1 MGGNRTGVRSHILF
15 YVALLAC
22 LSISSCASLEG
33 RRGEETVS
41 VQGAREHLAGGK
53 KALAQH
59 DYQAS
64 LQEFEAALSL
74 SGNEPPGDEA
84 LLNMGMVY
92 GDPENPKRDNRK
104 SIGSF
109 QRLVKEYP
117 QSNWAEP
124 ARIWTEILEERER
137 LRRAMSGTLKDD
149 ENVKR
154 LWNDALQENERLKR
168 LSNETAQ
175 ENQRLKRLSNETAQ
189 ENQKL
194 KQLSNETAQENKKL
208 KDMMEQ
214 SKAVDVEVEE
224 KKKGQGE

>member
-1 MGGNRTGVRSHILF
+1 MAGNRTGVRKHIL
-15 YVALLAC
+15 YCVTLLIC
-22 LSISSCASLEG
+22 LLISGCGSLEWLRVEG
-33 RRGEETVS
+33 TVS
-41 VQGAREHLAGGK
+41 EQGAREHLAGGQ

-74 SGNEPPGDEA
+74 SGNKPPGDEA
-84 LLNMGMVY
+84 LLFMGMVY
-92 GDPENPKRDNRK
+92 GDPENPKRDYRK
-104 SIGSF
+104 SIAAF
-109 QRLVKEYP
+109 QRLAREYP

-124 ARIWTEILEERER
+124 ARIWMDSLEERER
-137 LRRAMSGTLKDD
+137 LKHTMLETLQDN
-149 ENVKR
+149 ERVER

-175 ENQRLKRLSNETAQ
+175 ENQKLKRVSNETAQ

-194 KQLSNETAQENKKL
+194 KQLSNETAQENQKL
-208 KDMMEQ
+208 KEMMEQ
-214 SKAVDVEVEE
+214 SKAVDVEVEK

>member
-1 MGGNRTGVRSHILF
+1 MARNRTGIRKHFLF

-22 LSISSCASLEG
+22 LSISSCALLEG
-33 RRGEETVS
+33 RRVENMVS
-41 VQGAREHLAGGK
+41 EQGARNILQEDKGPSPTRLS
-53 KALAQH
+53 
-59 DYQAS
+59 AS

-74 SGNEPPGDEA
+74 SGNKPPGDEA
-84 LLNMGMVY
+84 LLYIGMVY
-92 GDPENPKRDNRK
+92 GDPENPKRDYRK
-104 SIGSF
+104 SIAAF
-109 QRLVKEYP
+109 QRLAQEYSE
-117 QSNWAEP
+117 SNWAEP
-124 ARIWTEILEERER
+124 SRIWMERLEERER
-137 LRRAMSGTLKDD
+137 LKHTMLETLQDN
-149 ENVKR
+149 ERVER

-175 ENQRLKRLSNETAQ
+175 ENQKLKRLSNETAQ

-208 KDMMEQ
+208 KEMMEQ

>member
-1 MGGNRTGVRSHILF
+1 MAGNQNGIRKRILF

-22 LSISSCASLEG
+22 VSISSCALLEG
-33 RRGEETVS
+33 RRVENMVS
-41 VQGAREHLAGGK
+41 EQGAREHLSGGQ

-74 SGNEPPGDEA
+74 SGNKPPGDEA
-84 LLNMGMVY
+84 LLYMGMVY
-92 GDPENPKRDNRK
+92 GDPENPKRDYRK
-104 SIGSF
+104 SIGAF
-109 QRLVKEYP
+109 QRLAQEYP

-124 ARIWTEILEERER
+124 SRIWMESLEERER
-137 LRRAMSGTLKDD
+137 LKHTMLETLQDN
-149 ENVKR
+149 ERVER
-154 LWNDALQENERLKR
+154 LWNEALQENERLKR

-175 ENQRLKRLSNETAQ
+175 ENQKLKRLSNETAQ

-208 KDMMEQ
+208 KEMMEQ